1 MKNIT
6 ATLLFLRSY
15 KEVITICDQILKIKP
30 DAHEILSN
38 KSLSLSLLGRY
49 DEALTNLNEA
59 VKLQPEY
66 PLFWANQAIVLAR
79 AGRYQD
85 SLANCEKAL
94 ELQANDESGYYGK
107 ACYFALQ
114 NDVDLVIKNLQ

>member
-38 KSLSLSLLGRY
+38 KGLSLSLLGRN

-59 VKLQPEY
+59 VKLQPEDPFFGLTR
-66 PLFWANQAIVLAR
+66 PLSW
-79 AGRYQD
+79 
-85 SLANCEKAL
+85 
-94 ELQANDESGYYGK
+94 
-107 ACYFALQ
+107 
-114 NDVDLVIKNLQ
+114 LVQGVTKIP